1 MYKNGLYFINLFF
14 FIIIIRYENITN
26 IDLSDVA
33 INKMEEHAKE

>member
-1 MYKNGLYFINLFF
+1 MGYILLIFF
-14 FIIIIRYENITN
+14 FFIIIIIRYENITN